1 MGGREHYKMCK
12 RGRMVQKVEN
22 HCLKERY
29 CPNSWEIWHGN
40 SVIGLIATGL
50 DIDEDNQRIFITD
63 CGNNEFK

>member
-1 MGGREHYKMCK
+1 MI
-12 RGRMVQKVEN
+12 QKVEN
-22 HCLKERY
+22 PCLKERY
-29 CPNSWEIWHGN
+29 CPNSWGIWHGN